1 MQKEIFFDGITM
13 LFVSILN
20 TSGNYRILV
29 VVAYF
34 PTASGYRKLIF
45 YRENITQTFSGPRR
59 CQKTAPDVFAMQPA
73 PVPLTPEKSE
83 ILMVV
88 AGLPIQL
95 EHQIG
100 AGPGLK
106 RDILVA
112 ID

>member
-1 MQKEIFFDGITM
+1 
-13 LFVSILN
+13 
-20 TSGNYRILV
+20 
-29 VVAYF
+29 
-34 PTASGYRKLIF
+34 
-45 YRENITQTFSGPRR
+45 
-59 CQKTAPDVFAMQPA
+59 MQPA